1 MRTHDNLCYMDPNF
15 WQVPALL
22 NRPQMWIL
30 HLKYRSGFFCVWRHR
45 HCILD
50 KYKTLTLTLSQCCL
64 VQYRGSQALIG
75 SRDWPIVVTP
85 SGWLKSNPP
94 WALSCPSQLIL
105 YSRASNIAHLLTNV
119 PLIEWSSTWKGF
131 SLHTFYIQRKILW
144 INRIFLIYYIFR
156 NTGYSCILYEKW
168 KYEHETKLANAFF
181 VFWFDYYNL
190 MD

>member
-1 MRTHDNLCYMDPNF
+1 MHLIVPKSINRVLFRRLSVLMRTHDNLCYMDQNF

-30 HLKYRSGFFCVWRHR
+30 HLKYRSGFFCLWRHR

-119 PLIEWSSTWKGF
+119 PLIEWSSTWKGV
-131 SLHTFYIQRKILW
+131 SLHTFYIEFQRKILW
-144 INRIFLIYYIFR
+144 INRIF
-156 NTGYSCILYEKW
+156 
-168 KYEHETKLANAFF
+168 
-181 VFWFDYYNL
+181 
-190 MD
+190 